1 MTGPLLIFILSILGC
16 TLRFHTEGIGTAG
29 IGTAGISAP
38 GMIRIGAS
46 ASIMTGTALGTAV
59 DGMTLGTVR
68 TTILGMA
75 LDSGT
80 ALIMVLIR
88 DRIPAIIREY
98 FLEADLIIRIMDT
111 VTDIMVRATEPS
123 LFAAV
128 T

>member
-1 MTGPLLIFILSILGC
+1 
-16 TLRFHTEGIGTAG
+16 
-29 IGTAGISAP
+29 
-38 GMIRIGAS
+38 
-46 ASIMTGTALGTAV
+46 
-59 DGMTLGTVR
+59 MTLGTVR
-68 TTILGMA
+68 TTTLGMA

>member
-1 MTGPLLIFILSILGC
+1 
-16 TLRFHTEGIGTAG
+16 
-29 IGTAGISAP
+29 
-38 GMIRIGAS
+38 MIRIGAS
-46 ASIMTGTALGTAV
+46 ASIMTGTALGTVV

-68 TTILGMA
+68 TTTLGMA

>member
-1 MTGPLLIFILSILGC
+1 
-16 TLRFHTEGIGTAG
+16 
-29 IGTAGISAP
+29 
-38 GMIRIGAS
+38 
-46 ASIMTGTALGTAV
+46 
-59 DGMTLGTVR
+59 MTLGTVR
-68 TTILGMA
+68 TTTLGMA

-80 ALIMVLIR
+80 ALIMVLIL

>member
-1 MTGPLLIFILSILGC
+1 
-16 TLRFHTEGIGTAG
+16 
-29 IGTAGISAP
+29 
-38 GMIRIGAS
+38 
-46 ASIMTGTALGTAV
+46 
-59 DGMTLGTVR
+59 MTLGTVR

>member
-1 MTGPLLIFILSILGC
+1 
-16 TLRFHTEGIGTAG
+16 
-29 IGTAGISAP
+29 
-38 GMIRIGAS
+38 
-46 ASIMTGTALGTAV
+46 
-59 DGMTLGTVR
+59 MTLGTVR
-68 TTILGMA
+68 TTTLGMA

-80 ALIMVLIR
+80 ALITVLIL
-88 DRIPAIIREY
+88 DRISAIIREY

>member
-1 MTGPLLIFILSILGC
+1 
-16 TLRFHTEGIGTAG
+16 
-29 IGTAGISAP
+29 
-38 GMIRIGAS
+38 MIRIGAS
-46 ASIMTGTALGTAV
+46 ASIMIGTALGTAV

-68 TTILGMA
+68 TTTLGMA

>member
-1 MTGPLLIFILSILGC
+1 
-16 TLRFHTEGIGTAG
+16 
-29 IGTAGISAP
+29 
-38 GMIRIGAS
+38 MIRIGAS
-46 ASIMTGTALGTAV
+46 AFIMTGTALGTAV

>member
-1 MTGPLLIFILSILGC
+1 
-16 TLRFHTEGIGTAG
+16 
-29 IGTAGISAP
+29 
-38 GMIRIGAS
+38 
-46 ASIMTGTALGTAV
+46 
-59 DGMTLGTVR
+59 MTLGTVR

-111 VTDIMVRATEPS
+111 VTDIMVRETEPS

>member
-1 MTGPLLIFILSILGC
+1 MT
-16 TLRFHTEGIGTAG
+16 
-29 IGTAGISAP
+29 
-38 GMIRIGAS
+38 
-46 ASIMTGTALGTAV
+46 
-59 DGMTLGTVR
+59 
-68 TTILGMA
+68 LGMA

-80 ALIMVLIR
+80 ALIMVLIL